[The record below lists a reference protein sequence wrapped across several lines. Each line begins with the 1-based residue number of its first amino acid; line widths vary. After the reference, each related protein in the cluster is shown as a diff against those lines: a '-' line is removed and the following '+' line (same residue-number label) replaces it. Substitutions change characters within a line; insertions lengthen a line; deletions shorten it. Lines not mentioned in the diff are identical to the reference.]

1 MASKRLI
8 ASIFV
13 KDGIVVK
20 SYGYNFWR
28 PAGHLA
34 TALQNL
40 DRWAVDEI
48 VVLDISRNGRIDK
61 RILGEIKKSKI
72 STPLVYGGGI
82 RSNDDIH
89 ELLNVGCDRMVLET
103 LLIGHEKVLDEIAD
117 TVGNQALIGSLPLTH
132 VNGNLFTNFKS
143 FDHNNQNTSHSR
155 LSITEALEMYRKLPI
170 SEILAIDSDNEGNYG
185 SFYQKLFLEVSNL
198 MKSENDK
205 NLIWF
210 GGLDIPKSIEL
221 LKFSK
226 TVGIVFGN
234 VNFEFEL
241 KIPFI
246 RQELL
251 RSEAS
256 SVLRQTN
263 FY

>member
-20 SYGYNFWR
+20 SYGYKFWR

-48 VVLDISRNGRIDK
+48 VVIDISRNGRIDK
-61 RILGEIKKSKI
+61 RILSEIKKSKI

-103 LLIGHEKVLDEIAD
+103 LLFGHEKVLDEIAN
-117 TVGNQALIGSLPLTH
+117 TVGNQALIGSLPLTQMD
-132 VNGNLFTNFKS
+132 GNLFANFKS
-143 FDHNNQNTSHSR
+143 MDHSHQNKGASR
-155 LSITEALEMYRKLPI
+155 LSISDALKMYGKLPI

-185 SFYQKLFLEVSNL
+185 SFSQKLFLEVSHL
-198 MKSENDK
+198 MSLNNDK
-205 NLIWF
+205 NVIWF
-210 GGLDIPKSIEL
+210 GGLDISKSIEL
-221 LKFSK
+221 LNFSK

-241 KIPFI
+241 KIPLI
-246 RQELL
+246 RKELL
-251 RSEAS
+251 QTEIS